1 MESLGWFAE
10 VLLIFLGITL
20 SIALVFA
27 IVRYARRR
35 VSPRAP
41 SSNEASAADAWPPPP
56 TGAGAQTVSSHV
68 HLSPEPISKTRSLY
82 LIPILVMWGIF
93 VVGTSFAFAGYGMV
107 AFLCRIAYGVL
118 GLYLVTLDDTLA
130 KVNGGLILF
139 IVVRHIV
146 RSV

>member
-1 MESLGWFAE
+1 MEGLGWFAG
-10 VLLIFLGITL
+10 VMIAFLGAAL
-20 SIALVFA
+20 SIALIAA

-56 TGAGAQTVSSHV
+56 TGAGAQTVSSHI

-82 LIPILVMWGIF
+82 LIPILAMWGIF

-107 AFLCRIAYGVL
+107 AILCRIIYGVL
-118 GLYLVTLDDTLA
+118 GLHLVTRDDTPA